1 MAVYKD
7 NATGTWRVVFRY
19 TDFTGERKQTQKRGF
34 QTKREAQAWEREQL
48 LKQDSKLDNDICRA
62 SMKSMQRIKKAR
74 LKEST
79 WESKSHMIEKKIL
92 PYSGKRKIADI
103 EAKDV
108 IAWQNELM
116 KYRDEKGKP
125 YSGDYLKTIH
135 AQLTAIFNH
144 AVNFYNLSYKL
155 VYGDKDIC
163 DI

>member
-1 MAVYKD
+1 MSVYKD
-7 NATGTWRVVFRY
+7 TKSNTWKVYYRF
-19 TDFTGERKQTQKRGF
+19 TDWQGKVRQSTKRGF
-34 QTKREAQAWEREQL
+34 PTKREALAWEREQL
-48 LKQDSKLDNDICRA
+48 HKVEADLDMTFKSFVDLYTA
-62 SMKSMQRIKKAR
+62 DMKTR
-74 LKEST
+74 LKENT
-79 WESKSHMIEKKIL
+79 WLTKENIIQKKIL
-92 PYSGKRKIADI
+92 PYFGKRKISEI
-103 EAKDV
+103 TTKDV